1 MEIEKSTDSGPE
13 MFADSA
19 KLSSLIEFMKC
30 YPAVQKKE
38 KGHGPSNQVAS
49 QAEKPSK
56 ASVIETKTDDSY
68 VK

>member
-1 MEIEKSTDSGPE
+1 VEIEKSTDLGPE

-38 KGHGPSNQVAS
+38 KGHGSSNQVTS

-56 ASVIETKTDDSY
+56 ASVIETKTDDAY